1 MAENGSQQSP
11 STSTHQ
17 QPAIMAM
24 PTNIPLP
31 AKREVTGN
39 LATNWKVFIRA
50 WKNYEI
56 AARLKDPSKPNENK
70 LLRTATFL
78 TCLESDAMDI
88 YEGFKFDN
96 DMDKDDI
103 DIVITKF
110 EEYCVGQ
117 RNEKFERYNFNMRVQ
132 QEGETVDAYVTTLK
146 TLAKTWTFWTVSG

>member
-1 MAENGSQQSP
+1 MAENDSQQSP

-17 QPAIMAM
+17 QPAIVAM

-31 AKREVTGN
+31 AKLEVTEN

-56 AARLKDPSKPNENK
+56 AARLKDPSELNENN

-78 TCLESDAMDI
+78 TCLESDSLDI
-88 YEGFKFDN
+88 FEGLKFDN
-96 DMDKDDI
+96 YM

-117 RNEKFERYNFNMRVQ
+117 RNETFERYNFNMRGQ
-132 QEGETVDAYVTTLK
+132 QEGEAVDAYVTTLK